1 MEISTN
7 IACRVQCDFCPQE
20 LLIEEYSTKN
30 NIENISYGQPTQMSF
45 DTFKKCLSTIPKS
58 IIIGF
63 TGYTEPFLNPECS
76 KMIIYAYESG
86 YPIEVFTTLVGM
98 TLEDV
103 ELIKQVKFKTFH
115 IHLPDAENIAKIA
128 VNNDYISILKK
139 ILNDIP
145 NVTGMSMSV
154 LHPKIQNFLN
164 DDIIPDQMMNRAG
177 NVKSIK
183 PTPKKLGP
191 LVCGRHSKQDL
202 LDIVDENVLL
212 PNGDVTLCG
221 MDYGLQH
228 IIGNLLE
235 QNYDSIFE
243 TEKYMEFRKKQKSH
257 DENLLCRSCPE
268 AISQSTLTEKQNLKS
283 YIENNF
289 DSNVAKPL
297 VKLYEDHLERFPDKE
312 GFDYFYD
319 KLTSNQLSLLD
330 VQHLIEESS
339 EYKSVHP
346 IKLN

>member
-7 IACRVQCDFCPQE
+7 IACRVLCDFCPQE

-128 VNNDYISILKK
+128 VNNDYINILKK

-243 TEKYMEFRKKQKSH
+243 TEKYMEFRKKQKSQE
-257 DENLLCRSCPE
+257 ENLLCRTCPE

-289 DSNVAKPL
+289 ESNVAKPL
-297 VKLYEDHLERFPDKE
+297 MKLYEDHLERFPDKE

-330 VQHLIEESS
+330 VQHLIEESP

>member
-128 VNNDYISILKK
+128 VNNDYINILKK

>member
-330 VQHLIEESS
+330 VQHLIEESP